1 MSGGTCLVSPL
12 SQVNLGR
19 TGMKNRW
26 IIFFSGI
33 ITVKISGKGLERLL
47 NTLIRNGLF
56 IWQVRRQGV
65 ESITFK
71 MKLSDVKEFR
81 KYIRGS
87 GCKVTFYKR
96 EGFPFLMKRLLHNS
110 GFLAGS
116 ILFVLVILLLSN
128 MIWGIQVKGADP
140 ATEYKIQKEL
150 DKMGVKVGKLQFFV
164 DNVESIQRQLTDN
177 VEEITWVGVELQG
190 TTYHLQVVEKNEPKQ
205 PEYLSPQNLVAN
217 KKAVIVDMFVEEG
230 QAVVD
235 IHDSVEK
242 GQLLVSGLIGKE
254 GQNVQVPA
262 KGKVWGETWYRSD
275 VELPLKSTFQ
285 VFNGNEKRKYYLKI
299 ADFRIPIWGFG
310 KIEYKEYETESNVK
324 AIQFLKWKLP
334 LSFINETHRDKEVET
349 RIYSKEEAF
358 QVAKEMAKLDIKNRL
373 SEDSKIKGEKILHQS
388 LDNGKVSLSIHF
400 QIIENIAEGQPIIQG
415 ESE

>member
-1 MSGGTCLVSPL
+1 
-12 SQVNLGR
+12 
-19 TGMKNRW
+19 MKNRW

-96 EGFPFLMKRLLHNS
+96 EGFPFLLKRLLHNS

-140 ATEYKIQKEL
+140 ATEYKIHKEL

-235 IHDSVEK
+235 IHDSVEE

-310 KIEYKEYETESNVK
+310 KIEYKEYETESNEK

>member
-1 MSGGTCLVSPL
+1 
-12 SQVNLGR
+12 
-19 TGMKNRW
+19 MKNRW

-47 NTLIRNGLF
+47 NNLIRNGLF

-71 MKLSDVKEFR
+71 MKLSDVGKFR
-81 KYIRGS
+81 KYVRGS

-96 EGFPFLMKRLLHNS
+96 EGFPFLLIRLLKNS
-110 GFLAGS
+110 GFLIGS
-116 ILFVLVILLLSN
+116 ILFIFVILLLSN

-140 ATEYKIQKEL
+140 ATEYKIYKEL
-150 DKMGVKVGKLQFFV
+150 DKMGVKVGKLQLFV
-164 DNVESIQRQLTDN
+164 DNVESIQRQLTNN

-205 PEYLSPQNLVAN
+205 PEYLSPQNLVAK
-217 KKAVIVDMFVEEG
+217 KKAVIVDMFVEDG
-230 QAVVD
+230 QAVVN
-235 IHDSVEK
+235 IHDSVEE

-254 GQNVQVPA
+254 GQTVQVPA
-262 KGKVWGETWYRSD
+262 KGEIWGETWYRSD
-275 VELPLKSTFQ
+275 VELPLKTTFQ
-285 VFNGNEKRKYYLKI
+285 VFNGNEKRKYYLQI
-299 ADFRIPIWGFG
+299 ANFKIPIWGFG
-310 KIEYKEYETESNVK
+310 KIEYKEYETEATEK
-324 AIQFLKWKLP
+324 TIQFLKWELP
-334 LSFINETHRDKEVET
+334 LSYIHETHREKEVET

-373 SEDSKIKGEKILHQS
+373 SEEAKIKGEKILHQS
-388 LDNGKVSLSIHF
+388 IDNGKVSIAIHF

>member
-1 MSGGTCLVSPL
+1 
-12 SQVNLGR
+12 
-19 TGMKNRW
+19 MKNRW

-33 ITVKISGKGLERLL
+33 ITVKIRGKGLERLI
-47 NTLIRNGLF
+47 NNLIRNGLF

-71 MKLSDVKEFR
+71 MKLSDVKKFR
-81 KYIRGS
+81 KYVRGS

-96 EGFPFLMKRLLHNS
+96 EGFPFLLLRLLKNS
-110 GFLAGS
+110 GFLIGS
-116 ILFVLVILLLSN
+116 ILFVFVILLLSN

-140 ATEYKIQKEL
+140 ATEYKIYKEL
-150 DKMGVKVGKLQFFV
+150 DKMGVKVGKLQLFV
-164 DNVESIQRQLTDN
+164 DNVESIQRQLTNN

-205 PEYLSPQNLVAN
+205 PEYLSPQNLVAK

-230 QAVVD
+230 QAVVN
-235 IHDSVEK
+235 IHDSVEE

-262 KGKVWGETWYRSD
+262 KGEIWGETWYRSD

-285 VFNGNEKRKYYLKI
+285 VFNGNEKQKHYLKI
-299 ADFRIPIWGFG
+299 ANLKIPIWGFG
-310 KIEYKEYETESNVK
+310 QIEYKEYETEATEK
-324 AIQFLKWKLP
+324 TIQFLKWELP
-334 LSFINETHRDKEVET
+334 LSYIHETHRDKEVET

-358 QVAKEMAKLDIKNRL
+358 QVAKEMAKLDIKSRL
-373 SEDSKIKGEKILHQS
+373 SEEAKIKGEKILHQS
-388 LDNGKVSLSIHF
+388 IDNGKVSIAIHF
-400 QIIENIAEGQPIIQG
+400 QIVENIAEGQPIIQG
-415 ESE
+415 ETE

>member
-1 MSGGTCLVSPL
+1 
-12 SQVNLGR
+12 
-19 TGMKNRW
+19 MKNRW
-26 IIFFSGI
+26 MIFFSGI

-47 NTLIRNGLF
+47 NTLIRNGLS

-71 MKLSDVKEFR
+71 MKLSDVKAFR
-81 KYIRGS
+81 KYVRGS
-87 GCKVTFYKR
+87 GCKVKFFKR
-96 EGFPFLMKRLLHNS
+96 EGFPFLLIRLLHNS
-110 GFLAGS
+110 GFLIGA
-116 ILFVLVILLLSN
+116 ILFFFVILILSN
-128 MIWGIQVKGADP
+128 MIWGIQIKGAEP

-164 DNVESIQRQLTDN
+164 DNVEGIQRQLTNN

-190 TTYHLQVVEKNEPKQ
+190 TTYHLQVVEKNEPKP
-205 PEYLSPQNLVAN
+205 PEYLSPQNLIAK

-235 IHDSVEK
+235 IHDSVEE

-262 KGKVWGETWYRSD
+262 KGEVLGETWYRSD

-285 VFNGNEKRKYYLKI
+285 VFNGNEKRKYYLEV
-299 ADFRIPIWGFG
+299 ANFRIPIWGFG
-310 KIEYKEYETESNVK
+310 KIEYKNYETEATEK
-324 AIQFLKWKLP
+324 TIQFIKWKLP
-334 LSFINETHRDKEVET
+334 LSFISETHRDKEEET

-373 SEDSKIKGEKILHQS
+373 SEDAKIKGEKILRQS